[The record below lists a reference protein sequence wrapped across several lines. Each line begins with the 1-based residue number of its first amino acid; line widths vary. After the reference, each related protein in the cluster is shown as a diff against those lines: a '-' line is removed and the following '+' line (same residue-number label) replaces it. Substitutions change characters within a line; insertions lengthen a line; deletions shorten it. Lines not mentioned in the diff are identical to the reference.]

1 MPTTAPT
8 TTPPIVELT
17 GINMTFGE
25 DTGDKMKVLD
35 DINLTVQEHDVMA
48 LLGPSGCGKSTIMRI
63 LSGLIQPTSGVVK
76 YRGIPLNGVNP
87 GVAMVFQN
95 FALFPW
101 LTVRENILLGLENST
116 YTPEEQTQ
124 HLQKIIEMV
133 GLDGYGDVL
142 PKELSGGMKQ
152 RVGIARA
159 LIMEPQ
165 ILCMDEPFSALDVL
179 TGETLRNE
187 IGRIAMDPAA
197 GFKSLIL
204 VTHNIVEA
212 VYLARNIVV
221 LAAHP
226 GRVQKI
232 VPNPLPYPRDSSTPA
247 FQQLVA
253 QIHAIL
259 TNSVLHDEPSVAEP
273 EITTPEE
280 AEEAAYVPL
289 PNVSLGEVM
298 GLVQMLR
305 PEPESIYA
313 LATRLKKDFST
324 FLSVI
329 KAAELIDLVETP
341 GQSVRL
347 TKAGVA
353 FQKADPKQ
361 RKKMMHDLLLELK
374 IFRYLLDKIEH
385 SEQKEITEEGVFI
398 DLVQFFPNER
408 PKNLFK
414 TLVSW
419 ARYAEL
425 FSFDPHRAVLK
436 KFEKEYLGKPPA
448 SRLKAGTDS

>member
-1 MPTTAPT
+1 
-8 TTPPIVELT
+8 
-17 GINMTFGE
+17 
-25 DTGDKMKVLD
+25 
-35 DINLTVQEHDVMA
+35 
-48 LLGPSGCGKSTIMRI
+48 
-63 LSGLIQPTSGVVK
+63 
-76 YRGIPLNGVNP
+76 
-87 GVAMVFQN
+87 
-95 FALFPW
+95 
-101 LTVRENILLGLENST
+101 
-116 YTPEEQTQ
+116 
-124 HLQKIIEMV
+124 
-133 GLDGYGDVL
+133 
-142 PKELSGGMKQ
+142 
-152 RVGIARA
+152 
-159 LIMEPQ
+159 MEPV
-165 ILCMDEPFSALDVL
+165 IRCMDEPFSALDVL

-204 VTHNIVEA
+204 VTHNIAEA

-247 FQQLVA
+247 FQQLVG

-273 EITTPEE
+273 EIVAPEGT
-280 AEEAAYVPL
+280 EEAAFAPL
-289 PNVSLGEVM
+289 PNVNLGEII
-298 GLVQMLR
+298 GLVTLLH
-305 PEPESIYA
+305 PEPESIFA

-341 GQSVRL
+341 GQTVHL
-347 TKAGVA
+347 TKVGVA
-353 FQKADPKQ
+353 FQKADLKQ

-374 IFRYLLDKIEH
+374 IFRHVLDKIDQ
-385 SEQKEITEEGVFI
+385 SEQKAITEEEVLA

-408 PKNLFK
+408 PKILFK
-414 TLVSW
+414 TLVGW

-425 FSFDPHRAVLK
+425 LSFDPQSAVLK
-436 KFEKEYLGKPPA
+436 KFEKKYLGKPPP
-448 SRLKAGTDS
+448 RG

>member
-1 MPTTAPT
+1 MPTAPAT
-8 TTPPIVELT
+8 ISPPIVELT

-25 DTGDKMKVLD
+25 STEDKMKVLD
-35 DINLTVQEHDVMA
+35 DINLTVRENDVMA

-76 YRGIPLNGVNP
+76 YRGTPLNGVNP

-116 YTPEEQTQ
+116 YSAEERAQ
-124 HLQKIIEMV
+124 HFQKTIEMV

-159 LIMEPQ
+159 LIMEPV

-197 GFKSLIL
+197 GFKSLVI
-204 VTHNIVEA
+204 VTHNIAEA

-232 VPNPLPYPRDSSTPA
+232 VPNPLPYPRDPA
-247 FQQLVA
+247 PPGFQPALA
-253 QIHAIL
+253 QNPPH
-259 TNSVLHDEPSVAEP
+259 LHNPVPHDQPSVDQTQNGAPQSP
-273 EITTPEE
+273 EK
-280 AEEAAYVPL
+280 
-289 PNVSLGEVM
+289 G
-298 GLVQMLR
+298 
-305 PEPESIYA
+305 
-313 LATRLKKDFST
+313 
-324 FLSVI
+324 
-329 KAAELIDLVETP
+329 
-341 GQSVRL
+341 
-347 TKAGVA
+347 A
-353 FQKADPKQ
+353 FAP
-361 RKKMMHDLLLELK
+361 
-374 IFRYLLDKIEH
+374 
-385 SEQKEITEEGVFI
+385 
-398 DLVQFFPNER
+398 
-408 PKNLFK
+408 
-414 TLVSW
+414 
-419 ARYAEL
+419 
-425 FSFDPHRAVLK
+425 
-436 KFEKEYLGKPPA
+436 
-448 SRLKAGTDS
+448 

>member
-1 MPTTAPT
+1 MSTT
-8 TTPPIVELT
+8 TTPTPLVELI
-17 GINMTFGE
+17 GINMQFGG
-25 DTGDKMKVLD
+25 DTGEKMKVLD

-76 YRGIPLNGVNP
+76 YRGAPLDGVNP

-101 LTVRENILLGLENST
+101 LTVRENILLGLENSA
-116 YTPEEQTQ
+116 YSPEERAQ
-124 HLQKIIEMV
+124 HFQKSIEMV

-187 IGRIAMDPAA
+187 IGRIAMDSTA
-197 GFKSLIL
+197 GFKSLVM
-204 VTHNIVEA
+204 VTHNIAEA

-221 LAAHP
+221 LSAHP

-232 VPNPLPYPRDSSTPA
+232 VHNPLPYPRDSSTPA
-247 FQQLVA
+247 FQQLVS

-259 TNSVLHDEPSVAEP
+259 TNSVLHDEPTVSEP
-273 EITTPEE
+273 ELVTPEQ

-289 PNVSLGEVM
+289 PNVTLGEVM
-298 GLVQMLR
+298 GLVESLH

-313 LATRLKKDFST
+313 LATRLKRDFST

-329 KAAELIDLVETP
+329 KAGELIDLVETP

-353 FQKADPKQ
+353 FRKADGKQ
-361 RKKMMHDLLLELK
+361 RKKLMHDLLLELK
-374 IFRYLLDKIEH
+374 IFRYIFDKIEQ
-385 SEQKEITEEGVFI
+385 SEQKEITEEGVLI

-408 PKNLFK
+408 PKSLFK
-414 TLVSW
+414 ILVGW

-425 FSFDPHRAVLK
+425 FAFDPRRAVLK

-448 SRLKAGTDS
+448 SRLKTGV